1 MLTDPEFRIH
11 ILEALE
17 ILGIDAFEPTQL
29 VLKARIKTVPQ
40 KQWLVGRELRKRIA
54 RIFRQREIRMPG
66 IPVIHVAAP
75 PPKP

>member
-1 MLTDPEFRIH
+1 
-11 ILEALE
+11 
-17 ILGIDAFEPTQL
+17 